1 MSEHDA
7 LKAELIRTDEEFRHL
22 HEQHQSY
29 EKRLEEL
36 NHKSLLSEEDE
47 LEEKHIKRQKL
58 ILKDRMAALLRQ
70 HEEAHQEAGVPA

>member
-7 LKAELIRTDEEFRHL
+7 LKEELIQTDDDFRRL

-29 EKRLEEL
+29 EKRLDEL

-47 LEEKHIKRQKL
+47 LEEKQLKRQKL
-58 ILKDRMAALLRQ
+58 MLKDRMAALLRQ
-70 HEEAHQEAGVPA
+70 HEEAHVPA